1 MTYCDMCNL
10 LVINIAWYIE
20 QTMNEVK
27 NVVEEYLDLPPT
39 IEKKKYT
46 FINGNKEEVE
56 LLDGEDWSQV

>member
-39 IEKKKYT
+39 IEKKN
-46 FINGNKEEVE
+46 I
-56 LLDGEDWSQV
+56 LL